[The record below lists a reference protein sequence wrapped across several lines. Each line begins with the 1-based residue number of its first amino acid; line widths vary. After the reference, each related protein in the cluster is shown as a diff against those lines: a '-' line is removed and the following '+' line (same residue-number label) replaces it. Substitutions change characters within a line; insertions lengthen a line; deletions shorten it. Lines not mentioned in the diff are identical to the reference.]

1 MDFRSCRGE
10 KVLHRTDLAIRD
22 FCVSLL
28 VGRRGRR
35 LIRAFINDVY
45 YADGSLDPLRLSRS
59 LPKTCIR
66 QLGAFFTLAKGHTCK
81 PALTTLE
88 RDMDLGAV
96 KLLQHLSFFSGHLVN
111 QPEDGANK
119 LQNGEV
125 EGSEESV

>member
-1 MDFRSCRGE
+1 MTSITLMG
-10 KVLHRTDLAIRD
+10 LLTPSASLALSQKL
-22 FCVSLL
+22 VSANL
-28 VGRRGRR
+28 VH
-35 LIRAFINDVY
+35 
-45 YADGSLDPLRLSRS
+45 
-59 LPKTCIR
+59 
-66 QLGAFFTLAKGHTCK
+66 FFTLAKGHTCK

-96 KLLQHLSFFSGHLVN
+96 KLLQHLSFSSGHLVN